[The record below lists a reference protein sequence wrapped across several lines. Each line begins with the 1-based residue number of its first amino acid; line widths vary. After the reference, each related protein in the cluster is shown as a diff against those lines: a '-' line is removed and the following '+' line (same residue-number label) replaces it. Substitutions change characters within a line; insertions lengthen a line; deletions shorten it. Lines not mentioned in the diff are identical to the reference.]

1 MRELGSWGESEM
13 GSNMAELRLDL
24 NPGCELKTV
33 SSFLR
38 EVSMM
43 RDSSEKL
50 SKLDDYVKGLEDEM
64 RKIDGFKRELP
75 LCMLLLNDAILRLR
89 EEAMQCTES
98 EGGHVTEEFIPLKG
112 RSEGDEGAEMGK
124 DSSDKRSWM
133 SCAQLWS
140 CNRSSDNNNKKSVL
154 EFQQRNEEDNNSG
167 SENPIRPCS
176 YGNRAGAF
184 VPFKVSSGFPAKGD
198 KEVVPVAGL
207 SLMTPMVEVDPN
219 NSNSK
224 CGNSG
229 ETGSG
234 SVSTLLTDS
243 MRLQCKSQQQP
254 PQQGIRKQRRCWS
267 PELHRRFVNAL
278 QQLGGS
284 QATPK
289 QIRELMQVEG
299 LTNDEVKSHLQKYRL
314 HVRRIPSTSA
324 APANGSW
331 VPQVQV
337 GDVSKKNISQSGSP
351 QGPLHLAGSAKG
363 VSGTGGD
370 SMEYDEDD
378 KSEGH
383 SWKDQLH
390 KPGEDD
396 V

>member
-1 MRELGSWGESEM
+1 MVSRFLSRIFGYGKINLFAGFWFVLGFWFC
-13 GSNMAELRLDL
+13 A
-24 NPGCELKTV
+24 
-33 SSFLR
+33 
-38 EVSMM
+38 
-43 RDSSEKL
+43 
-50 SKLDDYVKGLEDEM
+50 
-64 RKIDGFKRELP
+64 
-75 LCMLLLNDAILRLR
+75 AILRLR

-154 EFQQRNEEDNNSG
+154 EFQQVNLELVWKKNYDLLGIYRMGILNFVSWWQRNEEDNNSG

-284 QATPK
+284 QGQYK
-289 QIRELMQVEG
+289 FNQKREKMGSEFQGFFVFIFPFPFSF
-299 LTNDEVKSHLQKYRL
+299 NF
-314 HVRRIPSTSA
+314 SA
-324 APANGSW
+324 R
-331 VPQVQV
+331 
-337 GDVSKKNISQSGSP
+337 
-351 QGPLHLAGSAKG
+351 
-363 VSGTGGD
+363 
-370 SMEYDEDD
+370 
-378 KSEGH
+378 
-383 SWKDQLH
+383 
-390 KPGEDD
+390 
-396 V
+396 